1 MIGLS
6 LDSGP
11 PTSPMKRPN
20 RPVWTFV
27 VRGGS
32 LFALQMP
39 NHPIL
44 DHDGDQTI
52 WKGYVTS
59 DESDSI
65 VQAVEEA
72 GASVIRYI
80 EQESTD
86 QHYERQ
92 VMMGKYRDQTVFQ
105 TVRCPACF
113 WFDPM
118 LPSQCGLDDWEPV
131 VIKAALTNPTAP
143 SDREKCPL
151 NK

>member
-1 MIGLS
+1 
-6 LDSGP
+6 
-11 PTSPMKRPN
+11 
-20 RPVWTFV
+20 
-27 VRGGS
+27 
-32 LFALQMP
+32 MP